1 MQKLVLF
8 DFDGTLADSA
18 PDLAAA
24 ANRLR
29 LERGLEPLPYAALRP
44 YASHGARG
52 LLKVALDINVDD
64 ADYEAYKKKFLL
76 DYEQNMT
83 QLTTLFDGV
92 DTMLAALSDAG
103 LPWGIVTNKT
113 EYLTRPL
120 VEHLGLSQNCV
131 VLVGGDTTP
140 HIKPHPASLLHAAAA
155 VNIEPRHCI
164 YIGDDQRD
172 IQAGKAANMTTVVAA
187 YGYCDFD
194 PAIATWEADNV
205 VNSPTEVPAAVEKW
219 ATAQV

>member
-29 LERGLEPLPYAALRP
+29 AERDLEPLPYKTLRP

-52 LLKVALDINVDD
+52 LLKAALNID
-64 ADYEAYKKKFLL
+64 ASDVEYEDYRRKFLL

-83 QLTTLFDGV
+83 QLTLLFEGIV
-92 DTMLAALSDAG
+92 PMLAALSDAR

-120 VEHLGLSQNCV
+120 MEHLGLSQDCV

-140 HIKPHPASLLHAAAA
+140 HIKPHPAPLFHAAASA
-155 VNIEPRHCI
+155 KVDARQCI

-172 IQAGKAANMTTVVAA
+172 VQAGKAAGMSTVVAA

-194 PAIATWEADNV
+194 PAIASWEADAV
-205 VNSPTEVPAAVEKW
+205 VNSASEIYPAVEKW
-219 ATAQV
+219 ATAHV

>member
-29 LERGLEPLPYAALRP
+29 LERGLEALPYATLRP

-52 LLKVALDINVDD
+52 LLKVALDLNTDD
-64 ADYEAYKKKFLL
+64 ADYETYKQKFLRS
-76 DYEQNMT
+76 YEQNMT

-92 DTMLAALSDAG
+92 ETMLAQLAESN

-113 EYLTRPL
+113 EYLTKPL

-140 HIKPHPASLLHAAAA
+140 HIKPHPAPLFHAANAA
-155 VNIEPRHCI
+155 NIDPKQCI

-172 IQAGKAANMTTVVAA
+172 IQAGKAAGMATVVAA

-194 PAIATWEADNV
+194 PAISSWNADAI
-205 VNSPTEVPAAVEKW
+205 VNSPHEIYQAIDSW
-219 ATAQV
+219 AKAEA

>member
-29 LERGLEPLPYAALRP
+29 LARGLEALPYAALRP

-52 LLKVALDINVDD
+52 LLKAALDLNADD
-64 ADYEAYKKKFLL
+64 PDYETYKKKFLV

-92 DTMLAALSDAG
+92 QTMLDHLAEMG

-113 EYLTRPL
+113 EYLTKPL
-120 VEHLGLSQNCV
+120 AEHLGLHQHCV

-140 HIKPHPASLLHAAAA
+140 HIKPHPAPLLHAAAA
-155 VNIEPRHCI
+155 AKIDAKQCI

-172 IQAGKAANMTTVVAA
+172 IQAGKAAGMATVVAA

-194 PAIATWEADNV
+194 PNIASWEADAV
-205 VNSPTEVPAAVEKW
+205 VNSPIEILQAVEKW
-219 ATAQV
+219 ATAEA